1 MLGFI
6 NNGFINNQRKKIK
19 NNKNVI
25 SDWVKENFKHT
36 HSCIISS
43 SRVAMTEYKSTL
55 NVILATT
62 KMSFE
67 IMNAYLERRIKLL
80 KETNKWRETCGSN
93 TLLYLNKSEF
103 KIVLN

>member
-36 HSCIISS
+36 HSC
-43 SRVAMTEYKSTL
+43 EYKSTL